1 MGHKVGLFV
10 TPRGAYSVCKYRI
23 QTEFVIV
30 HLLHRV
36 ASTTAS
42 VMHVVFANSH
52 SSISYL
58 EEWLHGGHAKLL
70 KFSRI

>member
-10 TPRGAYSVCKYRI
+10 TPRVAYSVCKYRI
-23 QTEFVIV
+23 QTEFVTV
-30 HLLHRV
+30 HLLHRI

-42 VMHVVFANSH
+42 VLHVVHVVFANSH

-58 EEWLHGGHAKLL
+58 EEWPHGGTC
-70 KFSRI
+70 